1 MRGDADQRKKK
12 SVTARKD
19 RSKKQKE
26 RHEVLRFTA
35 DDIVR
40 AIEAVQQAGLT
51 IYSVEITLS
60 GSISINT
67 TSPFKRPA
75 PKPETED
82 AQEEVKKRA

>member
-1 MRGDADQRKKK
+1 MHGQQCVRYAELWEATLIKKEIKK
-12 SVTARKD
+12 SVTARF
-19 RSKKQKE
+19 R
-26 RHEVLRFTA
+26 A

-51 IYSVEITLS
+51 IYGVEITLN

-67 TSPFKRPA
+67 TSHFKRPA